1 MDFRSEYRSKLCTPE
16 QAVQF
21 VKSGDW
27 VDYGTAL
34 SMPHLLDA
42 ALAERQ
48 DLRDVKVRGNLLFG
62 PLQIVEK
69 DPEQARFTYHSWHCS
84 AYERRLADRGLCFYI
99 PMIFRNVTEYYK
111 HFLTVN
117 VAMLAVTPMDK
128 HGYFNLSC
136 STGCAKGILE
146 QADVVI
152 LEVNE
157 RLPRIL
163 GGFDESIH
171 ISEVDYIVEGKH
183 PPLPEFP
190 IEKPTEED
198 IRIATHIIP
207 YIRNGATLQLGIGA
221 MPNVIGSML
230 SLTDIEDLGMHTEL
244 CGDAYYELYKAGKL
258 TNRKKTFQRGK
269 GVTGIVFGSQKL
281 YDWVDMNP
289 GVIIE
294 PLEFVND
301 PGTIAQIDNMVSINS
316 CIAVDLYG
324 QICAES
330 VGLRQISGTGGQ
342 LDYVT
347 GAAMA
352 RGGKAFICM
361 PSFFTDKKGVR
372 HSNIVPHF
380 EGDIVTDPR
389 SQAYYIVTEQGV
401 VNLVGRTTWE
411 RAELLI
417 SIAHPD
423 FRDSLIAAADKQ
435 KIWRRSNKR

>member
-1 MDFRSEYRSKLCTPE
+1 
-16 QAVQF
+16 
-21 VKSGDW
+21 
-27 VDYGTAL
+27 
-34 SMPHLLDA
+34 
-42 ALAERQ
+42 
-48 DLRDVKVRGNLLFG
+48 
-62 PLQIVEK
+62 
-69 DPEQARFTYHSWHCS
+69 
-84 AYERRLADRGLCFYI
+84 
-99 PMIFRNVTEYYK
+99 
-111 HFLTVN
+111 
-117 VAMLAVTPMDK
+117 
-128 HGYFNLSC
+128 
-136 STGCAKGILE
+136 
-146 QADVVI
+146 
-152 LEVNE
+152 
-157 RLPRIL
+157 
-163 GGFDESIH
+163 
-171 ISEVDYIVEGKH
+171 
-183 PPLPEFP
+183 
-190 IEKPTEED
+190 
-198 IRIATHIIP
+198 
-207 YIRNGATLQLGIGA
+207 